1 MYFVKHREVDIA
13 VFDVIEELIM
23 EKRAIPDVCVLAY
36 LKYYSLRTGELTESK
51 SRFIYEIIKSVLN
64 FIKIILKYLHF
75 HII

>member
-23 EKRAIPDVCVLAY
+23 EKRAIPDVCVFAY

-51 SRFIYEIIKSVLN
+51 ADLYMKL
-64 FIKIILKYLHF
+64 
-75 HII
+75 